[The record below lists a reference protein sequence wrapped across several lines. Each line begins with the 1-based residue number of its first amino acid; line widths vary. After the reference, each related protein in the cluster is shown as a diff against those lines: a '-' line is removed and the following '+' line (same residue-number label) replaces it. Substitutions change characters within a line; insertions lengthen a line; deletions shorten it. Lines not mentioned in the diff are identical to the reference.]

1 MIPYAQHE
9 YVKVLA
15 NTEKGVC
22 LEYVP
27 SGRTVTLSPSFFNQL
42 STEGALKI
50 IGIS

>member
-1 MIPYAQHE
+1 MNLYKNE

-27 SGRTVTLSPSFFNQL
+27 SGQIITLSQSFFNRM
-42 STEGALKI
+42 SMTGAFKI
-50 IGIS
+50 LGIS